1 MLDLQNLEKKLRE
14 NSNSEKL
21 MAVAQSPEG
30 QRLQQ
35 MLDAEKIKSAA
46 QSGDTKALKNILSQ
60 VLSTPEGKR
69 LAEKVQ
75 KAMEQK

>member
-1 MLDLQNLEKKLRE
+1 MDLIEFEKKLRE
-14 NSNSEKL
+14 SGNTGKL
-21 MAVAQSPEG
+21 MEAAQSPEG

-35 MLDAEKIKSAA
+35 MLDVDRIQSAA
-46 QSGDTKALKNILSQ
+46 RSGDTQAIKNILSQ

>member
-1 MLDLQNLEKKLRE
+1 MMDLQGFEKKLRE
-14 NSNSEKL
+14 SGNAEKL
-21 MAVAQSPEG
+21 MAAAQSAEG

-35 MLDAEKIKSAA
+35 MLDADKIQSAA
-46 QSGDTKALKNILSQ
+46 RSGDAQAIKNILSQ